1 MAYSSITNPGD
12 YFNTVLYTG
21 NGGTQSITGVGFQPD
36 YVWLKERASDAVDHK
51 NVDSVRGANKKLES
65 NTNEVEGTATTT
77 VTSFDCDGFSLG
89 SSGATNGSSDTYV
102 SWNWLAGGTAPTQT
116 YTVKVV
122 SDSGNKYRFDDFG
135 TSAVTLDL
143 QEGGTYTFDQS
154 DSSNSGHP
162 LRFSTTSD
170 GTHGGGSEYTTN
182 VTTTGTPGSSGA
194 QTVITVAAS
203 APTLYYYCTQHS
215 GMGGQANTNSL
226 FGSSNFAGSY
236 QSLVSA
242 NTTAGFSIV
251 TYSGTGSNATVGHGL
266 GVAPSWIMVKE
277 KTGSVNDWAVYAKAI
292 GIGMSSPDPETDYLI
307 LNENNARADSNT
319 VWNDTAP
326 TSSVFSIGT
335 GSTTNRSG
343 STYVAYCFSDVK
355 GYSKF
360 GGYTGNGNANGTF
373 IYTGFKPAWIMVK
386 VTNDGDNWH
395 IIDNKRNPFN
405 AMDSHLFAN
414 LNTVETTTSSYNFDM
429 LSNGFKPRSTNN
441 AFNASTKPYVYMAFA
456 ENPFVANDSG
466 TVVPST
472 AG

>member
-51 NVDSVRGANKKLES
+51 NVDSVRGATKKLES
-65 NTNEVEGTATTT
+65 NTNEVEGTASTT
-77 VTSFDCDGFSLG
+77 VTSFDSDGFSLG
-89 SSGATNGSSDTYV
+89 SSGATNESGDTYV
-102 SWNWLAGGTAPTQT
+102 SWNWLAGGTAPAIT
-116 YTVKVV
+116 YVVKVV

-135 TSAVTLDL
+135 TSAVTLEL

-162 LRFSTTSD
+162 LRFYTASD
-170 GTHGGGSEYTTN
+170 KTGGEYTTG

-203 APTLYYYCTQHS
+203 APTLYYQCSNHA

-266 GVAPSWIMVKE
+266 GAIPEVMLVKE
-277 KTGSVNDWAVYAKAI
+277 RTGSANDWAVYHHKNTSA
-292 GIGMSSPDPETDYLI
+292 PETDYLI
-307 LNENNARADSNT
+307 LNENNATADGNT
-319 VWNDTAP
+319 TWNDTAP
-326 TSSVFSIGT
+326 TSTVFSIGT

-343 STYVAYCFSDVK
+343 STYVAYCFVGKK
-355 GYSKF
+355 GYCKF

-373 IYTGFKPAWIMVK
+373 VYTGFKPAWVMVK

-395 IIDNKRNPFN
+395 IIDNKRDPFN
-405 AMDSHLFAN
+405 SMDSHLFAN
-414 LNTVETTTSSYNFDM
+414 LNTVETTTSSYDFDM

-472 AG
+472 AR